1 MLAAPLPFLSP
12 LLCGERSRW
21 KRSEAAFASRV
32 RGSNGHDLSVRL
44 PLTLDGGSLT
54 RSTISALSP
63 QVGGERARACIFE
76 G

>member
-1 MLAAPLPFLSP
+1 MLHRFPFLAP
-12 LLCGERSRW
+12 PLCGERSRC

-32 RGSNGHDLSVRL
+32 RGSNGHELRAWL

-63 QVGGERARACIFE
+63 QGGGERERARIFE
-76 G
+76 W

>member
-1 MLAAPLPFLSP
+1 M
-12 LLCGERSRW
+12 
-21 KRSEAAFASRV
+21 RV

-63 QVGGERARACIFE
+63 QVGGERARACTFE
-76 G
+76 W